1 MKNMNLLGK
10 ILLAIM
16 VPLILMMACATF
28 FINQVGTSVGKSMVK
43 QELGAITYS
52 IGASMNLLDKGSYV
66 YDGTDVYKGKVSISS
81 CDSMMDSYKKKA
93 NICIAYFCGTDML
106 HGTFTDANE
115 EMIVIPLDESQVEEL
130 FKNGN
135 IYTSNL
141 KVGNKSYYAY
151 YELLG
156 CTGDGKAITMMA
168 AVEDNYISGLY
179 KQNVI
184 QSIVVMSF
192 IALIACAMISV
203 VIIIIVKKITTA
215 VKNLDHVA
223 EGNLTISMDKGL
235 VQRKDEVGNIA
246 RNVSSLIQ
254 SLSKTMNNIHTSSS
268 TLNQFTRKFQ
278 SSFGDIHS
286 SISNVNRAVDEIAH
300 GATNQAEEAMRV
312 NAQVLEMGEAI
323 DSTSQNIESL
333 MQSTT
338 EMASQNEKMTDILRE
353 LVELTAR
360 TKESLNMVHKQTNVT
375 NDSAKE
381 IGAAVEIITNIAE
394 ETNLLSLN
402 ASIEAARAGEQG
414 RGFAVVAD
422 QVRKLAE
429 QSRDAATEINMVISK
444 LMDNSNISV
453 ETMNGVLDDMNHQN
467 DKLTATKETFD
478 ELRGEIDL
486 VAGAVENILS
496 EVEHLNTAKSEVLAS
511 VDNLS
516 AIAEE
521 NAASTQETSATMN
534 QLGEIVD
541 GCASDTNHLVD
552 IAEGLEGNVKK
563 FRL

>member
-1 MKNMNLLGK
+1 
-10 ILLAIM
+10 
-16 VPLILMMACATF
+16 
-28 FINQVGTSVGKSMVK
+28 
-43 QELGAITYS
+43 
-52 IGASMNLLDKGSYV
+52 
-66 YDGTDVYKGKVSISS
+66 
-81 CDSMMDSYKKKA
+81 
-93 NICIAYFCGTDML
+93 
-106 HGTFTDANE
+106 
-115 EMIVIPLDESQVEEL
+115 
-130 FKNGN
+130 
-135 IYTSNL
+135 
-141 KVGNKSYYAY
+141 
-151 YELLG
+151 
-156 CTGDGKAITMMA
+156 
-168 AVEDNYISGLY
+168 
-179 KQNVI
+179 
-184 QSIVVMSF
+184 
-192 IALIACAMISV
+192 
-203 VIIIIVKKITTA
+203 
-215 VKNLDHVA
+215 
-223 EGNLTISMDKGL
+223 
-235 VQRKDEVGNIA
+235 
-246 RNVSSLIQ
+246 
-254 SLSKTMNNIHTSSS
+254 
-268 TLNQFTRKFQ
+268 
-278 SSFGDIHS
+278 
-286 SISNVNRAVDEIAH
+286 
-300 GATNQAEEAMRV
+300 
-312 NAQVLEMGEAI
+312 
-323 DSTSQNIESL
+323 
-333 MQSTT
+333 
-338 EMASQNEKMTDILRE
+338 
-353 LVELTAR
+353 
-360 TKESLNMVHKQTNVT
+360 MVHKQTNVT

-429 QSRDAATEINMVISK
+429 QSRDAATEISMVISK